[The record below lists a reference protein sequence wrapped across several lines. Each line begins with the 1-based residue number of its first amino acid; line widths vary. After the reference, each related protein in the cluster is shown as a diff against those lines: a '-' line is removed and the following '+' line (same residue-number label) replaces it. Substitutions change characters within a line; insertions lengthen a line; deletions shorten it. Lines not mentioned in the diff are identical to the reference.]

1 MKLRHIL
8 FLAALTCGTAAMA
21 QATAER
27 NRVGVN
33 VNTPTERLHV
43 NGTARIQTLP
53 KDGEGVTTSAAGTY
67 DATKANLFK
76 GKRVIVADAQGVFG
90 SMPGVWPL
98 FFYFPGYVMPTDV
111 AAPEYDGNEFIIDL
125 HKIYRERFVPSLA
138 ATPAPA
144 TASPSSTALP
154 VEQPADLGFFV
165 TYYDNTVIKDVTID
179 DTGILTYKLVNVP
192 AIVTDKT
199 YMNIVFK
206 RL

>member
-1 MKLRHIL
+1 
-8 FLAALTCGTAAMA
+8 
-21 QATAER
+21 
-27 NRVGVN
+27 
-33 VNTPTERLHV
+33 
-43 NGTARIQTLP
+43 
-53 KDGEGVTTSAAGTY
+53 
-67 DATKANLFK
+67 
-76 GKRVIVADAQGVFG
+76 
-90 SMPGVWPL
+90 MPGVWPL

-111 AAPEYDGNEFIIDL
+111 AAPEYDGSEFTIDL

-165 TYYDNTVIKDVTID
+165 TYYDNTVIKDVAID